1 MNKDYG
7 MIRIVNSMTGEMI
20 KYLVMEDYELSKLI
34 GLNTPQSFR
43 NKYYEMFI

>member
-1 MNKDYG
+1 
-7 MIRIVNSMTGEMI
+7 MI

-43 NKYYEMFI
+43 INIMRCLSNFRT